1 MKININKLKEELKTL
16 ISIPSYKDCDK
27 IQTYLQNRLNYIN
40 FEKQYVGK
48 DNLYNILSIKKPF
61 LINTHVDT
69 VPPMGMKNPF
79 KPIEKD
85 GKIFGRG
92 AADTKGLIASLIIA
106 LDKFKEDF
114 PDKEIPVSLAFT
126 VDEEQNSAL
135 GSQKLVEKLD
145 KIKSCVVLE
154 PTYGE
159 ICTKQAGSLEFS
171 LTVNLPSAHASE
183 FEKFENPAKLA
194 FKIIT
199 ESEEKLSRPI
209 NIIKFRS
216 GWDFYAV
223 PKRADT
229 LLEIKLNKHE
239 VAEKLIPKIEDTVKN
254 YKGKA
259 DFKVIDAENFL
270 CFEEGDSYKY
280 LKKAY
285 ETALGIPAKKGV
297 MPSWTDASNI
307 SKVVKDCSI
316 FGFGNLADCHT
327 EREHISV
334 EDLEKMAK
342 VFYNLFSILTQPK

>member
-1 MKININKLKEELKTL
+1 MKININKLKKELKTL
-16 ISIPSYKDCDK
+16 ISIPSHKDCDK
-27 IQTYLQNRLNYIN
+27 IQTYLQERLNYMN

-48 DNLYNILSIKKPF
+48 ENLYNILSINKPF

-79 KPIEKD
+79 KALEKD
-85 GKIFGRG
+85 GKIYGRG
-92 AADTKGLIASLIIA
+92 AADTKGLIASLIVA
-106 LDKFKEDF
+106 LDKFREDF
-114 PDKEIPVSLAFT
+114 PDEEIPVSIAFT

-145 KIKSCVVLE
+145 GIKSCVILE

-171 LTVNLPSAHASE
+171 LTVNVPSAHASE

-199 ESEEKLSRPI
+199 ESEKKLSRPI
-209 NIIKFRS
+209 NIIKFKS

-239 VAEKLIPKIEDTVKN
+239 IAEKLVPKIEEAVQN

-259 DFKVIDAENFL
+259 KLEVIDAENFL
-270 CFEEGDSYKY
+270 CFEEGNSYKY

-285 ETALGIPAKKGV
+285 EQALKEPAKKGV
-297 MPSWTDASNI
+297 MPSWTDAANI

>member
-1 MKININKLKEELKTL
+1 MKIDVNKVKKELETL
-16 ISIPSYKDCDK
+16 ISIPSYKDCDE
-27 IQTYLQNRLNYIN
+27 IQTYLQKRLNYIN

-48 DNLYNILSIKKPF
+48 ENLYNILSINKPF

-79 KPIEKD
+79 KATEKD
-85 GKIFGRG
+85 GKIYGRG
-92 AADTKGLIASLIIA
+92 AADTKGLIASLIVA
-106 LDKFKEDF
+106 LDYFRKDF
-114 PDKEIPVSLAFT
+114 PDREIPVSLAFT

-135 GSQKLVEKLD
+135 GSQKLIEKLD
-145 KIKSCVVLE
+145 KIESCVILE

-159 ICTKQAGSLEFS
+159 ICTKQAGSLEFA
-171 LTVNLPSAHASE
+171 LTVNVPSAHAAE

-199 ESEEKLSRPI
+199 ESEEKLDRPI
-209 NIIKFRS
+209 NIIKFKS

-229 LLEIKLNKHE
+229 LLEVKLNKHE
-239 VAEKLIPKIEDTVKN
+239 VAEKLVPKIEETIKN
-254 YKGKA
+254 YSDKA
-259 DFKVIDAENFL
+259 KFELIDAENFL
-270 CFEEGDSYKY
+270 CFEEGKSYKF
-280 LKKAY
+280 LKEAY
-285 ETALGIPAKKGV
+285 EKALNQPAKKGV
-297 MPSWTDASNI
+297 MPSWTDAANI

-334 EDLEKMAK
+334 EDLEKMTTI
-342 VFYNLFSILTQPK
+342 FYNLFSILTQPK

>member
-1 MKININKLKEELKTL
+1 MKIDVNRVKEELKTL
-16 ISIPSYKDCDK
+16 ISIPSHKDCDE
-27 IQTYLQNRLNYIN
+27 IQTYLQKRLNYIN

-48 DNLYNILSIKKPF
+48 GNLYNILSIDKPF

-79 KPIEKD
+79 KAIEKD

-92 AADTKGLIASLIIA
+92 AADTKGLIASLIVA
-106 LDKFKEDF
+106 LDYFKENY
-114 PDKEIPVSLAFT
+114 PDREIPVSLAFT

-135 GSQKLVEKLD
+135 GSQKLIEKLD
-145 KIKSCVVLE
+145 KIESCVILE

-159 ICTKQAGSLEFS
+159 ICTKQAGSLEFN
-171 LTVNLPSAHASE
+171 LTVNVPSGHAAE

-194 FKIIT
+194 FKIIM
-199 ESEEKLSRPI
+199 ESEENLKRPI
-209 NIIKFRS
+209 NIIKFKS

-239 VAEKLIPKIEDTVKN
+239 IAEKIAPKIEEAVKK

-259 DFKVIDAENFL
+259 KFEVVDAENFL
-270 CFEEGDSYKY
+270 CFQEGNSYKY

-285 ETALGIPAKKGV
+285 EEALNEPAKKGV
-297 MPSWTDASNI
+297 MPSWTDAANI

-316 FGFGNLADCHT
+316 FGFGSLADCHT
-327 EREHISV
+327 ERENISIK
-334 EDLEKMAK
+334 DLEKMTK